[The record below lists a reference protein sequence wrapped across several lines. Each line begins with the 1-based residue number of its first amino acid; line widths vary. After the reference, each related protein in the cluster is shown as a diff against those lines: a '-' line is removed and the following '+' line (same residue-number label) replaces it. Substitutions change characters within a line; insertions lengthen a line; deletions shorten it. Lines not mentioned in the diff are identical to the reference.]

1 MSMNLTQIS
10 SIANITATIALISH
24 ILNPGIANAQVANP
38 MFVDGLTTTTKTT
51 TIAQT
56 PSSALFSTPV
66 IVEAKPVVERL
77 PDMVF
82 ERAEVSAYT
91 STPGQTDDTPFI
103 AANGKHVHDG
113 MIAAN
118 GFPFG
123 TIVKIPEVYG
133 DKEFIVE
140 DRMNKRY
147 TKGHFDV
154 WLDTSR
160 SEALKFGRKHVR
172 VEIFYA
178 QKEIAKQ

>member
-1 MSMNLTQIS
+1 MKLSTIS
-10 SIANITATIALISH
+10 SIANNIAIISLLAH
-24 ILNPGIANAQVANP
+24 ILTPGIASAQTIDP
-38 MFVDGLTTTTKTT
+38 LTVDLSTTTKTT

-56 PSSALFSTPV
+56 PDSALYSTPV
-66 IVEAKPVVERL
+66 VVEPTAVDL
-77 PDMVF
+77 EPEPDEVF
-82 ERAEVSAYT
+82 DRAEVSAYT
-91 STPGQTDDTPFI
+91 STPGQTDSDPFT
-103 AANGKHVHDG
+103 AANGKRVHDG

-172 VEIFYA
+172 VEIYYVK
-178 QKEIAKQ
+178 KEIAKQ

>member
-1 MSMNLTQIS
+1 MKLSTIS
-10 SIANITATIALISH
+10 SIANNIAAISLLAH
-24 ILNPGIANAQVANP
+24 VLTPGIANAQVFDPATI
-38 MFVDGLTTTTKTT
+38 DSSSTTSGTT
-51 TIAQT
+51 TISQT
-56 PSSALFSTPV
+56 PDSTLYSTPV
-66 IVEAKPVVERL
+66 VVDPAPAVEEPE
-77 PDMVF
+77 PDEVF
-82 ERAEVSAYT
+82 DRAEVSAYT
-91 STPGQTDDTPFI
+91 STPGQTDSDPFT
-103 AANGKHVHDG
+103 AANGKRVHDG

-172 VEIFYA
+172 VEIFYVK
-178 QKEIAKQ
+178 KEIAKQ